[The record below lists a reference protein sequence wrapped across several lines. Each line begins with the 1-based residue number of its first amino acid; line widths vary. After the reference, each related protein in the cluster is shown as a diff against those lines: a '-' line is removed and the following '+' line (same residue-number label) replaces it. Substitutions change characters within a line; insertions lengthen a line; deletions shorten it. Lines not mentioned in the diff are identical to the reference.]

1 MMALGWE
8 LLLLISL
15 AGGVG
20 AVVRFVLDAAVQYRQ
35 ARRSSAEEFPWGL
48 WLVNISGS
56 LVIGF
61 IAGLVSAQ
69 NSVPAWA
76 SIVMTGFLGGYTTF
90 SSASYDTVRLLRE
103 GRLFAGICNG
113 FAMLV
118 AALVMVSFGFWLGE
132 NF

>member
-15 AGGVG
+15 AGGGG
-20 AVVRFVLDAAVQYRQ
+20 AVVRFVLDSTVQHCR

-56 LVIGF
+56 LLIGF

-69 NSVPAWA
+69 NSVPAWGT
-76 SIVMTGFLGGYTTF
+76 IVMTGFLGGYTTF

-103 GRLFAGICNG
+103 GRVFLGICNG
-113 FAMLV
+113 FAMLF
-118 AALVMVSFGFWLGE
+118 AALVMVGFGFWLGE